1 MWSKD
6 KCGAGRRVW
15 GPWVPGAWG
24 SWWNV
29 ARRGCGPQGLFPA
42 AALLQALL
50 RALPKE
56 REETLQEAERWRE
69 GINHHRKHANAFK

>member
-1 MWSKD
+1 MVQGVG
-6 KCGAGRRVW
+6 CG
-15 GPWVPGAWG
+15 VPGSPGPGGRGGTWLGEAA
-24 SWWNV
+24 V
-29 ARRGCGPQGLFPA
+29 RRASSLQP
-42 AALLQALL
+42 LLQALL